1 MFTSQLVLHAYVL
14 TRQHALRAYE
24 LTCQLVLR
32 TYVLASLTC
41 SRDHVLKFLM
51 CSRAN
56 VFLRAYVFICYNFKY
71 RKKFSIIFSLSFSC
85 EIKLC
90 LKSPRQAG
98 MSLEAFFGGIQL
110 YIPAYILPSEN
121 L

>member
-1 MFTSQLVLHAYVL
+1 MFTCQRVLRAYVL
-14 TRQHALRAYE
+14 TRQHAVRAYK

-41 SRDHVLKFLM
+41 SCDHVLKFLM

-56 VFLRAYVFICYNFKY
+56 VFLRAYVFMCYNFKY
-71 RKKFSIIFSLSFSC
+71 RKKFSIIFSLSLSC
-85 EIKLC
+85 EIKLY

-98 MSLEAFFGGIQL
+98 MSLEAFSFENSIVHSGI
-110 YIPAYILPSEN
+110 YFPRREP
-121 L
+121 